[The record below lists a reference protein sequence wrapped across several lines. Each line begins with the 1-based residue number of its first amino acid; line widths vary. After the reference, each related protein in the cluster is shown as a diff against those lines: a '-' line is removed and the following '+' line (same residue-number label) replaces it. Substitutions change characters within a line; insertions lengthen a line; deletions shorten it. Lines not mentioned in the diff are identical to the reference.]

1 MNNKKTRMQ
10 LILIAFVYVLFI
22 VLTKYIDFPRTEISY
37 DTPNSVQTSSTQSGV
52 DKVLKVS
59 VSDGSVYGYKII
71 LADTP
76 ALREKGLSGRTT
88 LGTDEVMLFIFEK
101 SARNYFWM
109 KNMLFAIDIVWLD
122 SDKQIIHIERSVKP
136 ESFPKSFGPDEDSKY
151 VLEFRE
157 GVANSISMKVGDR
170 VDF

>member
-1 MNNKKTRMQ
+1 MNNKKTRIR

-76 ALREKGLSGRTT
+76 ALREKGLSGRTI
-88 LGTDEVMLFIFEK
+88 LGADEVMLFVFDTADK
-101 SARNYFWM
+101 YQFWM
-109 KNMLFAIDIVWLD
+109 KDMLFSIDIVWLD

-136 ESFPKSFGPDEDSKY
+136 ESFPKSFGPTEPSRY
-151 VLEFRE
+151 VLEFKE
-157 GVANSISMKVGDR
+157 GVTSTIGLEVGGK